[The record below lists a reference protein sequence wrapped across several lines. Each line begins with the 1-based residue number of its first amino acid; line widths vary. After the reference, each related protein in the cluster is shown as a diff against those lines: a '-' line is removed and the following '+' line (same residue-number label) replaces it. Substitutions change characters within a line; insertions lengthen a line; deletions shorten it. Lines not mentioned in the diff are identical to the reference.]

1 MNKIIISII
10 MLAIPTF
17 SYANCWIVS
26 DLQGKSSFND
36 DNYKFIDDGMT
47 GVAIKLSINGNV
59 ASVTNL
65 DGSSI
70 SDVTYVPL
78 SSNTIIGSYQAG
90 DGITVETWSITDDK
104 KVMYSKVMNIPK
116 MQKLTSTKAFVGN
129 VAGSCDN

>member
-26 DLQGKSSFND
+26 GLQGKSSFND

-90 DGITVETWSITDDK
+90 GGITVETWSITDDK

>member
-1 MNKIIISII
+1 MKKIIISII
-10 MLAIPTF
+10 MLAIPIF

-26 DLQGKSSFND
+26 GLQGKSSFND

-47 GVAIKLSINGNV
+47 GVAIKLSINGNA

-90 DGITVETWSITDDK
+90 GGITVETWSITDDK

>member
-1 MNKIIISII
+1 MKKIIISII
-10 MLAIPTF
+10 MLSIPAF

-26 DLQGKSSFND
+26 GLQGKSSFND

-47 GVAIKLSINGNV
+47 GVAIKLSINGNA

-90 DGITVETWSITDDK
+90 GGITVETWSITDDK

>member
-26 DLQGKSSFND
+26 GLQGKSSFND

-65 DGSSI
+65 DGTNI

-90 DGITVETWSITDDK
+90 GGVTVETWSITDDK

>member
-26 DLQGKSSFND
+26 GLQGKSSFND

-65 DGSSI
+65 DGTSI

-90 DGITVETWSITDDK
+90 GGVTVETWSITDDK

>member
-1 MNKIIISII
+1 MNKIIIFII

-26 DLQGKSSFND
+26 GLQGKSSFND

-47 GVAIKLSINGNV
+47 GVAIKLSINGNM

-129 VAGSCDN
+129 VAGSCNN

>member
-26 DLQGKSSFND
+26 GLQGKSSFND

-70 SDVTYVPL
+70 SDVTYIPL

-129 VAGSCDN
+129 VAGSYDN

>member
-26 DLQGKSSFND
+26 GLQGKSSFND

-70 SDVTYVPL
+70 SDVTYIPL

>member
-1 MNKIIISII
+1 MNKIIISIM

-26 DLQGKSSFND
+26 GLQGKSSFND

-47 GVAIKLSINGNV
+47 GVAIKLSINGNA

-90 DGITVETWSITDDK
+90 GGITVETWSITDDK

>member
-17 SYANCWIVS
+17 SCANCWIVS
-26 DLQGKSSFND
+26 GLQGKSSFND

-90 DGITVETWSITDDK
+90 GGITVETWSITDDK